1 MEIKSYSVKQLVGLR
16 IKHLR
21 KSRGVSQEE
30 LSEKVG
36 MSSKYLS
43 SIERGKENPT
53 LDTFIKLAQALNVEI
68 SELFN
73 YAGDKSVQESKKYLR
88 DLIKSNDKGKLNL
101 AVKMLRA
108 IYL

>member
-1 MEIKSYSVKQLVGLR
+1 MEIDMNVRRLIGSR

-21 KSRGVSQEE
+21 KSKRLSQEE

-43 SIERGKENPT
+43 SIELGKENPT
-53 LDTFIKLAQALNVEI
+53 LDTFMKLAQALNIEI
-68 SELFN
+68 FELFN
-73 YAGDKSVQESKKYLR
+73 YAQDKTLQESRKLLL
-88 DLIKSNDKGKLNL
+88 DLIKNSDKEKLDL
-101 AVKMLRA
+101 ASKIIKS